1 MKRCLVY
8 QMKTQPEMNPD
19 RLSNVSGQ
27 AMVEF
32 AILLIIIMSLCS
44 GMLYSSRLLTFE
56 FWAQQEARF
65 IAFEQTWVPSEA
77 GTNAIDQL
85 DDTEY
90 LHRPELLDRL
100 DADKDSTDDG
110 DIHDL
115 LAFRSAVPAESIWKS
130 KVDDYLPGS
139 EDLTFLPI
147 AYASQVIREV
157 KSFGGTYLPQRDEYR
172 TSSQDYLPGNKAERK
187 YIELLERGEFGEKF
201 CTAMVGLVERY
212 GIEGSA
218 TPFSERDCASKYN
231 QGFGEHIA
239 ENLDVRS
246 FFLEYGEQIEWGLD
260 ARDGLQVALEREA
273 ASQFYSF
280 FDTTVRTAFTTA
292 GVYLPAQYISM
303 LSLASDNMMQRLLT
317 EGRYIGS
324 IIAMGLIDVELIS
337 TGAQNVMSRDADAQ
351 QAAEED
357 MQGILFL
364 DATNAADTGANLF
377 WLWIDYLPLPPDFT
391 LFFGNLFSGLMKN
404 VLDQETDLWDP
415 MIEQSNKM
423 AEVTYDAAQGLFPAA
438 RRRWNTDNKTLTS
451 RFYLVTQ
458 PWHITRRENGTGAYR
473 QLGTED
479 DDKDDDESDE
489 ALIRRRV
496 FGLYLFPARVSELL
510 SPITGL
516 IPGGAGDA
524 LEGVFSVFEG
534 FDSIIS
540 VAKDFLLDN
549 PLNDLLEAINQM
561 PWLDDNLDFS
571 FPEWPA
577 VRPAAY
583 PRTTEIEGDLTTGSA
598 RNFADFVQE
607 QHDNNPDPDPEYHDD

>member
-1 MKRCLVY
+1 MKRCFY
-8 QMKTQPEMNPD
+8 QRKI
-19 RLSNVSGQ
+19 LSDCLPMTNAKGQ

-77 GTNAIDQL
+77 GTDAESQL
-85 DDTEY
+85 EDSEY
-90 LHRPELLDRL
+90 LHRPEVLDRL
-100 DADKDSTDDG
+100 DVDKDSTDDG

-115 LAFRSAVPAESIWKS
+115 LAFRSTTPTPSIWKS
-130 KVDDYLPGS
+130 KVDDYLPGA
-139 EDLTFLPI
+139 EDLTFLPV
-147 AYASQVIREV
+147 AYASQVVRGV
-157 KSFGGTYLPQRDEYR
+157 KSFGGNFLPQRDEYR
-172 TSSQDYLPGNKAERK
+172 TRTQEYLPGNKVERK
-187 YIELLERGEFGEKF
+187 YIELLERGQFGEKF

-212 GIEGSA
+212 GIDGSV
-218 TPFSERDCASKYN
+218 TPFSESDCASKYN
-231 QGFGEHIA
+231 KGFGEHIA
-239 ENLDVRS
+239 ENLDVRN
-246 FFLEYGEQIEWGLD
+246 FFLEYGEQIDWGLS
-260 ARDGLQVALEREA
+260 AGDGLQVALEREVA
-273 ASQFYSF
+273 TQFYSF
-280 FDTTVRTAFTTA
+280 FDTTVRLAFNTV
-292 GVYLPAQYISM
+292 GVYLPAEYIS
-303 LSLASDNMMQRLLT
+303 LLGLASDEMMQRLLF
-317 EGRYIGS
+317 EGRYMGS
-324 IIAMGLIDVELIS
+324 IIAMGLIDAELIS
-337 TGAQNVMSRDADAQ
+337 TGAQNVMSRNADAQ
-351 QAAEED
+351 LAAEED
-357 MQGILFL
+357 MQDLLFA
-364 DATNAADTGANLF
+364 DATDAADTGANLF

-415 MIEQSNKM
+415 LIEQSNKM

-479 DDKDDDESDE
+479 DDKDDDETDE

-496 FGLYLFPARVSELL
+496 FGLYLFPARPSDLL

-516 IPGGAGDA
+516 IPGGAGSA
-524 LEGVFSVFEG
+524 LDSVLSVFEG
-534 FDSIIS
+534 FDSIVS

-549 PLNDLLEAINQM
+549 PLNDLLDAINQM
-561 PWLDDNLDFS
+561 PWLEDNLDFT

-583 PRTTEIEGDLTTGSA
+583 PRTQEIEGDLTTGSA
-598 RNFADFVQE
+598 RNFEDFVQE
-607 QHDNNPDPDPEYHDD
+607 QHDNNPEADPEYHDD